1 MRAIAITAYGGPD
14 KLELLDLPVP
24 DIGPKDVLVS
34 VRAAGVNLVDT
45 MFRSGYMGKNVF
57 PLVMGS
63 DFAGR
68 VEKVGAEVQGIA
80 PGDDVFG
87 YKLMGNGTYAE
98 FAAVPAAYLT
108 KMPKSLDYTRAAA
121 IPCAGLTAYEALTE
135 VANVRAGETLLVTA
149 AAGGVGAFAVQI
161 AAALGARVIATA
173 SEKNHDFL
181 RSLGAAEVIDYRK
194 DDWVG
199 AVRKAVPQGVDAC
212 LTCIAGETKQQ
223 CVGAVRDGGRLVW
236 ISGEE
241 PLGPPMQRMISGA
254 YSWGRPDPRVLDAL
268 AALSD
273 QGKLTVPVEDVV
285 PLRDASKAHER
296 VDAGH
301 GRGKLVIDIQ

>member
-14 KLELLDLPVP
+14 KLELLDLHVP
-24 DIGPKDVLVS
+24 TIGTKDVLVA

-45 MFRSGYMGKNVF
+45 MFRSGYMGKDVF

-68 VEKVGAEVQGIA
+68 VESVGAEVQGIT

-135 VANVRAGETLLVTA
+135 AANVKAGETVLVTA
-149 AAGGVGAFAVQI
+149 AAGGVGAFAVQV
-161 AAALGARVIATA
+161 AVALGAIVIATA

-181 RSLGAAEVIDYRK
+181 GSLGAFEVIDYRK
-194 DDWVG
+194 DDWVET
-199 AVRKAVPQGVDAC
+199 VRKIVPHGVDVC
-212 LTCIAGETKQQ
+212 LTCIAGETKQK

-241 PLGPPMQRMISGA
+241 PLGPPMQRMIAGA
-254 YSWGRPDPRVLDAL
+254 YSYGRPDPKVLDAL
-268 AALSD
+268 ARLCD
-273 QGKLTVPVEDVV
+273 DGKLVVPVEEVV
-285 PLRDASKAHER
+285 LLKEAAKAHEK
-296 VDAGH
+296 VEAGH
-301 GRGKLVIDIQ
+301 VRGKLVISID